1 MITKFCKWA
10 AAGLVLLAVSTNAA
24 TVDVFIAT
32 GQSNAYWPINPD
44 HSGTYQFGHGVQ
56 DALTASG
63 LFSNPTV
70 VIDGQ
75 PGMEINHW
83 YGDTGPNWLYEKQFF
98 GTYQGSTA
106 ALEAKI
112 DEIIANGNTPRFRG
126 IFWFQGESDGEEEGQ
141 SNTSEAVYTTR
152 WNGILDE
159 LASDLSA
166 LSISSNDFGFVM
178 NTVGNA
184 GTRINNT
191 LAAITDTDSRG
202 ALFDTQ
208 VEPYRTNP
216 ADIHGYDHYAVGQ
229 ANARLFIETFVRPI
243 DIFIIAGQS
252 NANGQGL
259 VSTLTPQQKSAQ
271 DALFFCSWH
280 LQAFNAE
287 STQYHSGWLSQTV
300 AGSTRADHLSST
312 FGNSTDFGPELGFVA
327 RANELSLTTNPMAI
341 IKYAVDGSA
350 LTVNPN
356 FSDWDL
362 AATASNDGDCWR
374 GLQAALAA
382 AVAGLEATNY
392 TPNFKGLIWWQG
404 ENGTSVAG
412 LNSFIAAVRDLL
424 ADDYGL
430 QTSSNFPVVITGND
444 FWGAGLEAGVA
455 DPDDHVGFIDSV
467 EYGQVG
473 GHGNVHIG
481 SGDGAYS
488 TDETGNGTNDMWDV
502 GVAYADE
509 MLALT
514 GGSAPSPDATYD
526 VTWDGGAGDG
536 LWTSVSNWSGDVLP
550 TYGDD
555 VLIDGASVDYDVT
568 AGAGSFLGDSLT
580 LAGTATLTA
589 DTVIRFNGA
598 SVNVGSNATLA
609 GTSFYDFNSAS
620 VTFDAGAGAS
630 LGSWEQKGS
639 PTFTFNL
646 DASGFTTLTPGTLY
660 LSTGMSNVTYVVDMA
675 NYTGSVQNLTLI
687 DFSSGSTLTDPQ
699 FQTATL
705 IVTNAGSYAASLV
718 WDDATDTIILDMGA
732 IDYDKTWDDGGPDSN
747 WATAANWNP
756 DAVPGGGDTVLVG
769 PGAVVT
775 NAQSLFGSLYLGTG
789 ASVSFG
795 TQFLNPGTEIISDGQ
810 LDFPGTARL
819 NGSTVTLDGNGSLGA
834 GVTWL
839 DLLNGA
845 INFVDGA
852 SFGNANM
859 AIEHKGNNTI
869 GFTLSE
875 TGFTTVQA
883 GGLYA
888 GNNGQFVAAWSNAT
902 YNIDISEYD
911 HTNGRSIILADF
923 ASVFSGTFNPT
934 VNIIPGDSGLGAELS
949 LNAAEARLVLTIDPP
964 GNDAPVAADQTV
976 SVPTN
981 GPVAFALLATDIEGS
996 NLTYTVE
1003 SQPSFGSLSGTAP
1016 DLTYTPTNALFS
1028 FDTFTFTAFDGQ
1040 DVSNTG
1046 TVTMARIPYSDN
1058 ELWATYHDAI
1068 LNDPLNTEWLTNWVD
1083 NGISIWQI
1091 RYDLG
1096 ELEGTRTNASPKIAA
1111 FYAHPVGGTD
1121 LPGLVQIHGGGQRG
1135 MWEVAKLW
1143 AEQGYAAI
1151 SINWGA
1157 LPLLD
1162 GQLNTDWDGLAS
1174 GFTRDGV
1181 SNAIFHNW
1189 CDPDVYDDG
1198 VTLYDVPH
1206 PLNSSWIHNAYAGR
1220 RALTFL
1226 TDQSIVDTNKLGVV
1240 GWSMGGN
1247 TTSKVATDP
1256 RLTAVGPGVGGT
1268 GYLYE
1273 DWWGLPGSAR
1283 STNGVEAFDLHIRTV
1298 DSQSYWPDVTA
1309 PTLYLEAANDFNA
1322 PFDLVIKALSLQDTN
1337 VPQRL
1342 AVSPHFNH
1350 RNWPDA
1356 EASRVL
1362 WMKTHLTGT
1371 FDFPETSR
1379 AELDLTHPDGVP
1391 RFRVWPDT
1399 STTNPIVSVDIYYGI
1414 ERDSR
1419 LRFWRDTVAV
1429 ETNGYWE
1436 AECPVYDVDEMMASM
1451 AIVKYDA
1458 GFEVPLFAGQSSVFS
1473 VASDVHLVYPPELE
1487 NSGIRETAEKARL
1500 IDDFALG
1507 YKDWWY
1513 LNPDNTQHWQ
1523 FWTRKLGDP
1532 SWRGPVGSELAF
1544 EVTTTATGNTL
1555 GIQLDTEIWNTTAAT
1570 TFKATVAVS
1579 ANGQNPVSLP
1589 VSAFTNGNGVA
1600 LTTWDDVKHLGLL
1613 QGNAVD
1619 SGLPA
1624 WSGAAPTFSDLR
1636 WQGGVW
1642 TFTNGVTSTWLEQY
1656 GLGLNDLTVL
1666 SDTDRDGLANWQ
1678 EGTAGTNPTNRASV
1692 LQLNGATALG
1702 GDDWVINWQAVEGK
1716 TYGVWFKTNLADAL
1730 WAELGSGIPGVEPS
1744 CTHTVT
1750 VDSVTGFVR
1759 IAVE

>member
-1 MITKFCKWA
+1 MVSLF
-10 AAGLVLLAVSTNAA
+10 VLTGTTHAA

-32 GQSNAYWPINPD
+32 GQSNAYWPVNPD

-98 GTYQGSTA
+98 GSYQGSTA
-106 ALEAKI
+106 ALEAKVS
-112 DEIIANGNTPRFRG
+112 EIIANGDTPRFRG

-141 SNTSEAVYTTR
+141 SDTSEAVYTAR

-159 LASDLSA
+159 LSSDLTT
-166 LSISSNDFGFVM
+166 LGVSSNDFGFVM

-191 LAAITDTDSRG
+191 LAAITDADSRG
-202 ALFDTQ
+202 VLFDTQ
-208 VEPYRTNP
+208 VAPYRTNP

-229 ANARLFIETFVRPI
+229 ANARLFIETFVRPV

-259 VSTLTPQQKSAQ
+259 VSTLTPQQQSAQ
-271 DALFFCSWH
+271 NALFFCSWH

-287 STQYHSGWLSQTV
+287 STQYHSGWLPQTV

-312 FGNSTDFGPELGFVA
+312 FGNSAAFGPEIGFLA
-327 RANELSLTTNPMAI
+327 RANEINLTTNPMAI

-350 LTVNPN
+350 LTANPSY
-356 FSDWDL
+356 SDWDL
-362 AATASNDGDCWR
+362 TATVPNDGDCWR
-374 GLQAALAA
+374 GLQAAMSN
-382 AVAGLEATNY
+382 AVSGLQATNY

-424 ADDYGL
+424 ANDYGL
-430 QTSSNFPVVITGND
+430 QSPSNFPVVITGND
-444 FWGAGLEAGVA
+444 FWGAGLETGVA
-455 DPDDHVGFIDSV
+455 DPDDYVGFIDSV
-467 EYGQVG
+467 EYGQIG

-481 SGDGAYS
+481 SGQSGYS
-488 TDETGNGTNDMWDV
+488 TDETGSGNNDMWDI

-509 MLALT
+509 MLAL
-514 GGSAPSPDATYD
+514 GGGGAPSPGATYD
-526 VTWDGGAGDG
+526 VSWDGGAPDD

-555 VLIDGASVDYDVT
+555 VLIDGASVEYDVT

-580 LAGTATLTA
+580 LAGAATLTA
-589 DTVIRFNGA
+589 DTVIRFNG
-598 SVNVGSNATLA
+598 SSLNVGSNATLA
-609 GTSFYDFNSAS
+609 GTSFYDFNGAS

-630 LGSWEQKGS
+630 LGWWEQKAS

-646 DASGFTTLTPGTLY
+646 DASGFGTLTPVNLM
-660 LSTGMSNVTYVVDMA
+660 LSTDMSNVTYVVDMA
-675 NYTGSVQNLTLI
+675 EYVGATQNLALV
-687 DFSSGSTLTDPQ
+687 DFSSGSTLTDIQ
-699 FQTATL
+699 FKTARL
-705 IVTNAGSYAASLV
+705 IVTNAGSYEASLV

-732 IDYDKTWDDGGPDSN
+732 IDYDVTWDDGDSESSN
-747 WATAANWNP
+747 WMSASNWNP
-756 DAVPGGGDTVLVG
+756 NTVPGGSDTVLVR
-769 PGAVVT
+769 PEDVVT
-775 NAQSLFGSLYLGTG
+775 NGQSAFGSLYIGTD
-789 ASVSFG
+789 AAVSFG
-795 TQFLNPGTEIISDGQ
+795 TQFLSPGTEIISDGQ
-810 LDFPGTARL
+810 INFLGTARL
-819 NGSTVTLDGNGSLGA
+819 NGSAVTLDSNGSLGA
-834 GVTWL
+834 SVTWL

-845 INFVDGA
+845 ISFVDGA
-852 SFGNANM
+852 SLENSNM
-859 AIEHKGNNTI
+859 AFEHKGNNAI

-875 TGFTTVQA
+875 TGFATLQA

-911 HTNGRSIILADF
+911 HTNGLSIVLADF

-934 VNIIPGDSGLGAELS
+934 VNILAGESGLGAALS
-949 LNAAEARLVLTIDPP
+949 LNAAEGRLVLTVDPP
-964 GNDAPVAADQTV
+964 GNDAPVAVDQTV

-981 GPVAFALLATDIEGS
+981 GPVAFTLLATDIEGS

-1003 SQPSFGSLSGTAP
+1003 SQPAFGSLSGTAP
-1016 DLTYTPTNALFS
+1016 DLTYTPTNALFA

-1046 TVTMARIPYSDN
+1046 TVTLARIPYSDN
-1058 ELWATYHDAI
+1058 ELWETYHDAI
-1068 LNDPLNTEWLTNWVD
+1068 LNDALNTEWLTNWVD

-1121 LPGLVQIHGGGQRG
+1121 LPGLVHIHGGGQRG

-1162 GQLNTDWDGLAS
+1162 GQPNTDWDGLAS
-1174 GFTRDGV
+1174 GFTRSGV

-1298 DSQSYWPDVTA
+1298 DSQSYWPDVSA

-1322 PFDLVIKALSLQDTN
+1322 PFDLVIKALSLQETN

-1350 RNWPDA
+1350 RNWLDA

-1362 WMKTHLTGT
+1362 WMKTYLTGT
-1371 FDFPETSR
+1371 FDFPKTSR
-1379 AELDLTHPDGVP
+1379 AELDLTHADGVP

-1436 AECPVYDVDEMMASM
+1436 AECPVYDLDEMIASM

-1458 GFEVPLFAGQSSVFS
+1458 GFEVPLFSGQSSEFS
-1473 VASDVHLVYPPELE
+1473 VASDIHLVYPPELE
-1487 NSGIRETAEKARL
+1487 NNGIKETAEKTRL

-1513 LNPDNTQHWQ
+1513 LNPDNAQHWQ

-1532 SWRGPVGSELAF
+1532 SWRGPVSGELAF
-1544 EVTTTATGNTL
+1544 EVTTTASGNTL
-1555 GIQLDTEIWNTTAAT
+1555 GIHLDTEIWNTTDAT

-1579 ANGQNPVSLP
+1579 ANGQNSVSLP
-1589 VSAFTNGNGVA
+1589 VSAFTNGNDVA
-1600 LTTWDDVKHLGLL
+1600 LTTWDDVKHLGFL

-1619 SGLPA
+1619 GGLPA
-1624 WSGAAPTFSDLR
+1624 WSGAAPTFSNLR
-1636 WQGGVW
+1636 WEGGVW
-1642 TFTNGVTSTWLEQY
+1642 TFTNGVASTWLEQY

-1666 SDTDRDGLANWQ
+1666 SDTDFDGHVNWQ
-1678 EGTAGTNPTNRASV
+1678 EETTGTNPTNRSSV
-1692 LQLNGATALG
+1692 LQLNGVSAVE
-1702 GDDWVINWQAVEGK
+1702 GDDWVIEWQAVAGK
-1716 TYGVWFKTNLADAL
+1716 TYGVWFKTNLTDAA

-1744 CTHTVT
+1744 CSYTVALE
-1750 VDSVTGFVR
+1750 SVTGFAR